1 MPIILFDDPKVRL
14 QLLPI
19 TFTRPVGALRM
30 GLLTMWQRWRYF
42 FNTDFFWQTEPYLH
56 AMFPE
61 YTGHDIDDTLWIAGH
76 VVATEHLAA
85 AIAALTPG
93 QQLEYDG
100 RIIARRGSQ
109 TRETLGYDGD
119 LILIERVY
127 DIFRYN
133 DRVIAHD
140 FDLVTSGRQ
149 SGPVSDTNTVIGPC
163 DMIFVENGVK
173 AEGAIFNTT
182 NGPIYLGENC
192 EVMEGSC
199 LRGPIAIGEHS
210 VVNMGTRIY
219 GATTLG
225 PYCKVGGEL
234 NNVVM
239 IGYANKAHDGFLG
252 NAVIGEWCNLGGG
265 TVASNLKN
273 DYSEIKLWDYAT
285 HRFLRTGLQFC
296 GLIMGDHSKSAINT
310 TFNTATVV
318 GVGCNIVS
326 EGMPRVFIPSFSK
339 GGTAGF
345 ENVNL
350 NEFFTIAA
358 RVMGRRGVE
367 LTESYRN
374 MCSEIF
380 NFADRFK

>member
-1 MPIILFDDPKVRL
+1 MSIILFDDPKVRL

-19 TFTRPVGALRM
+19 TFTRPVGAVRM
-30 GLLTMWQRWRYF
+30 GLMTMAERWQHFLHGEVY
-42 FNTDFFWQTEPYLH
+42 WQTEPYLRF
-56 AMFPE
+56 MFPE
-61 YTGHDIDDTLWIAGH
+61 CETPESESNLWIAGH
-76 VVATEHLAA
+76 VIATEPLANSVK
-85 AIAALTPG
+85 ALKPG
-93 QQLEYDG
+93 EFLQYDG
-100 RIIARRGSQ
+100 QVIARRGLAASVAVEYPDPV
-109 TRETLGYDGD
+109 TA
-119 LILIERVY
+119 IERVY
-127 DIFRYN
+127 DIFRLN
-133 DRVIAHD
+133 GSVIADD
-140 FDLVTSGRQ
+140 FKLITAGRE
-149 SGPVSDTNTVIGPC
+149 SALLSDSNVVIGPR
-163 DMIFVENGVK
+163 DLIFIEDGVY
-173 AEGAIFNTT
+173 AEGGTFNTSG
-182 NGPIYLGENC
+182 GPIYLGENA
-192 EVMEGSC
+192 EIMEGSC
-199 LRGPIAIGEHS
+199 LRGPISIGAHS

-219 GATTLG
+219 GSTSLG

-239 IGYANKAHDGFLG
+239 LGYANKAHEGFLG

-296 GLIMGDHSKSAINT
+296 GLIMGDHSKSAVNT
-310 TFNTATVV
+310 SFNTATVV

-339 GGTAGF
+339 GGTNGF

-367 LTESYRN
+367 LTDPYRA
-374 MCSEIF
+374 MCTEIF